1 LRKVPDMFS
10 IFKKNKK
17 EEVGIDKHNFEID
30 LIACV
35 LAYEVARADGDI
47 SEDELSSLLK
57 EIEKITADVDKD
69 SNEIFNL
76 IKNYSED
83 SVSFH
88 EFISDINNDFT
99 KEDKLELIQYL
110 WDVAYADNVLDV
122 NEERLIRRIANL
134 INLKDLDV
142 LRLKD
147 KAKK

>member
-1 LRKVPDMFS
+1 MFN
-10 IFKKNKK
+10 IFKKNKN
-17 EEVGIDKHNFEID
+17 EEVTINKHNFEID

-35 LAYEVARADGDI
+35 LAYEVARADGNI
-47 SEDELSSLLK
+47 SDDELNSLLN
-57 EIEKITADVDKD
+57 EIKKITADVNKNPD
-69 SNEIFNL
+69 EIFSL
-76 IKNYSED
+76 IKNYSEN

-88 EFISDINNDFT
+88 EFISDINNDFN

-147 KAKK
+147 KAKN

>member
-1 LRKVPDMFS
+1 MFNIFRKE
-10 IFKKNKK
+10 NKK
-17 EEVGIDKHNFEID
+17 KEADIKNKHNFEID

-35 LAYEVARADGDI
+35 LAYEVARADGGI
-47 SEDELSSLLK
+47 SNDELESLVK
-57 EIEKITADVDKD
+57 EIEKITCSVDK
-69 SNEIFNL
+69 SSEEIFNL

-88 EFISDINNDFT
+88 EFISDINSDFT
-99 KEDKLELIQYL
+99 RANKLELIHCL
-110 WDVAYADNVLDV
+110 WNVAYADNILDV
-122 NEERLIRRIANL
+122 NEERLIRRIADL

>member
-1 LRKVPDMFS
+1 MFN
-10 IFKKNKK
+10 IFKKNKNEK
-17 EEVGIDKHNFEID
+17 VHIDKHNFEID

-35 LAYEVARADGDI
+35 LAYEVARADGNI
-47 SEDELSSLLK
+47 SDDELNSLLE
-57 EIEKITADVDKD
+57 EIEKITADVNKNPD
-69 SNEIFNL
+69 EIFSL
-76 IKNYSED
+76 IKNYSEN

-88 EFISDINNDFT
+88 EFISDINNDFN
-99 KEDKLELIQYL
+99 KEEKLELIQYL

-147 KAKK
+147 KAKN

>member
-1 LRKVPDMFS
+1 MFS
-10 IFKKNKK
+10 IFKKKNKK
-17 EEVGIDKHNFEID
+17 KEAGIEKHDFEID

-35 LAYEVARADGDI
+35 LAYEVARADGSI
-47 SEDELSSLLK
+47 SEDELDSLLK
-57 EIEKITADVDKD
+57 EIEKVTENVDK
-69 SNEIFNL
+69 SPNEIFNL
-76 IKNYSED
+76 IKNYSEN

-99 KEDKLELIQYL
+99 REDKLELIHYL
-110 WDVAYADNVLDV
+110 WDVAYADNILDV
-122 NEERLIRRIANL
+122 NEERLIRRIADL

>member
-1 LRKVPDMFS
+1 MFN
-10 IFKKNKK
+10 IFKKNKN
-17 EEVGIDKHNFEID
+17 EEEAIDKHNFEID

-35 LAYEVARADGDI
+35 LAYEVARADGNI
-47 SEDELSSLLK
+47 SDDELNSLLN
-57 EIEKITADVDKD
+57 EIKKITADVNKNPD
-69 SNEIFNL
+69 EIFSL
-76 IKNYSED
+76 IKNYSEN

-88 EFISDINNDFT
+88 EFISDINNDFN
-99 KEDKLELIQYL
+99 KEEKLELIQYL

-147 KAKK
+147 KAKN

>member
-1 LRKVPDMFS
+1 MFS
-10 IFKKNKK
+10 IFKKKNKK
-17 EEVGIDKHNFEID
+17 EEAGIEKHDFEID

-35 LAYEVARADGDI
+35 LAYEVARADGSI
-47 SEDELSSLLK
+47 SDDELDSLLK
-57 EIEKITADVDKD
+57 EIEKVTEDVDK
-69 SNEIFNL
+69 SPNEVFNL
-76 IKNYSED
+76 IKNYSEN

-99 KEDKLELIQYL
+99 REDKLELIHYL
-110 WDVAYADNVLDV
+110 WDVAYADNILDV

-147 KAKK
+147 KARK

>member
-1 LRKVPDMFS
+1 MFN
-10 IFKKNKK
+10 IFKKNKN
-17 EEVGIDKHNFEID
+17 EEVTIDKHNFEID

-35 LAYEVARADGDI
+35 LAYEVARADGNI
-47 SEDELSSLLK
+47 SDDELNSLLN
-57 EIEKITADVDKD
+57 EIEKITADVNKNPD
-69 SNEIFNL
+69 EIFSL
-76 IKNYSED
+76 IKNYSEN

-88 EFISDINNDFT
+88 EFISDINNDFN
-99 KEDKLELIQYL
+99 KEERLELIQYL
-110 WDVAYADNVLDV
+110 WDVAYADNFLDV

>member
-1 LRKVPDMFS
+1 MFN

-17 EEVGIDKHNFEID
+17 EEAKIRKHNFEID

-35 LAYEVARADGDI
+35 LAYEVARADGNI
-47 SEDELSSLLK
+47 SNDELSSLLK
-57 EIEKITADVDKD
+57 EIEKITVAVDKD
-69 SNEIFNL
+69 PDEIFNL
-76 IKNYSED
+76 IKNYSEN

-88 EFISDINNDFT
+88 EFISDINKDFAR
-99 KEDKLELIQYL
+99 EDKLELINYL

-147 KAKK
+147 KAKN

>member
-1 LRKVPDMFS
+1 MFN

-17 EEVGIDKHNFEID
+17 EEVNINKHNFEID

-35 LAYEVARADGDI
+35 LGYEVARADGNI
-47 SEDELSSLLK
+47 SDDELNSLLK
-57 EIEKITADVDKD
+57 EIEKITADVNKNQD
-69 SNEIFNL
+69 EIFSL
-76 IKNYSED
+76 IKNYSEN

-88 EFISDINNDFT
+88 EFISDINNDFN

-110 WDVAYADNVLDV
+110 WGVAYADNVLDV

-134 INLKDLDV
+134 INLKDIDV

-147 KAKK
+147 KAKN

>member
-1 LRKVPDMFS
+1 MFS

-17 EEVGIDKHNFEID
+17 EEVAIDKHNFEID

-35 LAYEVARADGDI
+35 LAYEVARADGNI
-47 SEDELSSLLK
+47 SDDELNSLLN
-57 EIEKITADVDKD
+57 EIEKITADVNKNPD
-69 SNEIFNL
+69 EIFSL
-76 IKNYSED
+76 IKNYSEN

-88 EFISDINNDFT
+88 EFISDINNDFS
-99 KEDKLELIQYL
+99 KEDKLELIRYL

-142 LRLKD
+142 LKLKD
-147 KAKK
+147 KAKN

>member
-1 LRKVPDMFS
+1 MFS

-17 EEVGIDKHNFEID
+17 EEVAKDKHNFEID

-47 SEDELSSLLK
+47 SEDELISLLK

-69 SNEIFNL
+69 SNEIFDL

-142 LRLKD
+142 LKLKD

>member
-1 LRKVPDMFS
+1 MFN

-17 EEVGIDKHNFEID
+17 EEVTISKHNFEID

-35 LAYEVARADGDI
+35 LAYEVARADGNI
-47 SEDELSSLLK
+47 SDGELNSLLK
-57 EIEKITADVDKD
+57 EIEKITTNVDKNSD
-69 SNEIFNL
+69 EIFDL
-76 IKNYSED
+76 IQNYSEN

-88 EFISDINNDFT
+88 EFISDINNDFG
-99 KEDKLELIQYL
+99 KEDKLELIHYL
-110 WDVAYADNVLDV
+110 WDVAYADSVLDV

>member
-1 LRKVPDMFS
+1 MFN
-10 IFKKNKK
+10 IFKKNKN
-17 EEVGIDKHNFEID
+17 EEINIDKHNFEID

-35 LAYEVARADGDI
+35 LAYEVARADGNI
-47 SEDELSSLLK
+47 SDNELNSLLK
-57 EIEKITADVDKD
+57 EIEKITADVNKNPD
-69 SNEIFNL
+69 EIFSL
-76 IKNYSED
+76 IENYSEN

-88 EFISDINNDFT
+88 EFISDINNDFN
-99 KEDKLELIQYL
+99 KKDKLELIQYL

-142 LRLKD
+142 LKLKD

>member
-1 LRKVPDMFS
+1 MFN
-10 IFKKNKK
+10 IFKKNKNEK
-17 EEVGIDKHNFEID
+17 VHIDKHNFELD

-35 LAYEVARADGDI
+35 LAYEVARADGNI
-47 SEDELSSLLK
+47 SDDELNSLLK
-57 EIEKITADVDKD
+57 EIEKITADVNKNPD
-69 SNEIFNL
+69 EIFSL
-76 IKNYSED
+76 IKNYSEN

-88 EFISDINNDFT
+88 EFISDINNDFN
-99 KEDKLELIQYL
+99 KEEKLELIQYL

-147 KAKK
+147 KAKN

>member
-1 LRKVPDMFS
+1 MFN
-10 IFKKNKK
+10 IFKKNKN
-17 EEVGIDKHNFEID
+17 EEVAIDKHNFEID

-35 LAYEVARADGDI
+35 LAYEVARADGNI
-47 SEDELSSLLK
+47 SDDELNSLLN
-57 EIEKITADVDKD
+57 EIEKITADVNKNPD
-69 SNEIFNL
+69 EIFSL
-76 IKNYSED
+76 IKNYSEN

-88 EFISDINNDFT
+88 EFISDINNDFN
-99 KEDKLELIQYL
+99 KEEKLELIQYL

-147 KAKK
+147 KAKN

>member
-17 EEVGIDKHNFEID
+17 EEVAKDKHNFEID

-47 SEDELSSLLK
+47 SEDELISLLK

-69 SNEIFNL
+69 SNEIFDL

-122 NEERLIRRIANL
+122 NEERLIRRIADL

-142 LRLKD
+142 LKLKD
-147 KAKK
+147 KAKN

>member
-1 LRKVPDMFS
+1 MFS
-10 IFKKNKK
+10 IFKKNNKI
-17 EEVGIDKHNFEID
+17 EEPGINKHNFEID

-47 SEDELSSLLK
+47 SDDELSSLLK
-57 EIEKITADVDKD
+57 EIEKITADVDKNPD
-69 SNEIFNL
+69 EIFNL
-76 IKNYSED
+76 IKNYSEN

-99 KEDKLELIQYL
+99 REDKLELIHYL
-110 WDVAYADNVLDV
+110 WDVAYADNILDV

-142 LRLKD
+142 LKLKD
-147 KAKK
+147 KAKN

>member
-1 LRKVPDMFS
+1 MFS
-10 IFKKNKK
+10 YFKKKNKK
-17 EEVGIDKHNFEID
+17 EEADINKHNFEID

-35 LAYEVARADGDI
+35 LAYEVARADGNI
-47 SEDELSSLLK
+47 SNDELNSLLK

-69 SNEIFNL
+69 PDEIFNL
-76 IKNYSED
+76 IKNYSEN

-88 EFISDINNDFT
+88 EFISDINSDFT
-99 KEDKLELIQYL
+99 RANKLELIHCL
-110 WDVAYADNVLDV
+110 WNVAYADNILDV
-122 NEERLIRRIANL
+122 NEERLIRRIADL

>member
-1 LRKVPDMFS
+1 MFS
-10 IFKKNKK
+10 IFKKKNKK
-17 EEVGIDKHNFEID
+17 EEAGIEKHDFEID

-35 LAYEVARADGDI
+35 LAYEVARADGSI
-47 SEDELSSLLK
+47 SDDELDSLLK
-57 EIEKITADVDKD
+57 EIEKVTEDVDK
-69 SNEIFNL
+69 SPNEVFNL
-76 IKNYSED
+76 IKNYSEN

-99 KEDKLELIQYL
+99 REDKLELIHYL

>member
-1 LRKVPDMFS
+1 MFN
-10 IFKKNKK
+10 IFKKNKN
-17 EEVGIDKHNFEID
+17 EEVTIDKHNFEID

-76 IKNYSED
+76 IKNYSEN

-99 KEDKLELIQYL
+99 REDKLELIHYL
-110 WDVAYADNVLDV
+110 WDVAYADNILDV

-147 KAKK
+147 KARK

>member
-1 LRKVPDMFS
+1 MFN
-10 IFKKNKK
+10 IFKKNKN
-17 EEVGIDKHNFEID
+17 EEVAIDKHNFEID

-35 LAYEVARADGDI
+35 LAYEVARADGNI
-47 SEDELSSLLK
+47 SDDELNSLLN
-57 EIEKITADVDKD
+57 EIEKITADVNKNPD
-69 SNEIFNL
+69 EIFSL
-76 IKNYSED
+76 IKNYSEN

-88 EFISDINNDFT
+88 EFISDINNDFN
-99 KEDKLELIQYL
+99 KEEKLELVQYL

-147 KAKK
+147 KAKN

>member
-1 LRKVPDMFS
+1 MFN
-10 IFKKNKK
+10 IFKKNKN
-17 EEVGIDKHNFEID
+17 EEVTIDKHNFEID

-35 LAYEVARADGDI
+35 LAYEVARADGNI
-47 SEDELSSLLK
+47 SDDELNSLLN
-57 EIEKITADVDKD
+57 EIEKITADVNKNPD
-69 SNEIFNL
+69 EIFSL
-76 IKNYSED
+76 IKNYSEN

-88 EFISDINNDFT
+88 EFISDINNDFN

>member
-1 LRKVPDMFS
+1 MFN

-17 EEVGIDKHNFEID
+17 EEANIDKHNFEID

-35 LAYEVARADGDI
+35 LAYEVARADGNI

-57 EIEKITADVDKD
+57 VIEKITADTSKD
-69 SNEIFNL
+69 SNEIFDL
-76 IKNYSED
+76 IKNYSEN

-99 KEDKLELIQYL
+99 KEDKLELIHYL
-110 WDVAYADNVLDV
+110 WDVAYADNILDV

-147 KAKK
+147 KAKN

>member
-1 LRKVPDMFS
+1 MFN

-17 EEVGIDKHNFEID
+17 EEVSINKHNFEID

-47 SEDELSSLLK
+47 SDDELNSLLM
-57 EIEKITADVDKD
+57 EIKKITEDVNKNPD
-69 SNEIFNL
+69 EIYSL
-76 IKNYSED
+76 IKNYSES

-88 EFISDINNDFT
+88 EFISDINNDFD
-99 KEDKLELIQYL
+99 KDAKLELIRYL
-110 WDVAYADNVLDV
+110 WDVAYADNVLDI

-142 LRLKD
+142 LKLKN
-147 KAKK
+147 KAKN

>member
-1 LRKVPDMFS
+1 MFS
-10 IFKKNKK
+10 IFKKTNKK
-17 EEVGIDKHNFEID
+17 EEAGVKKHNFEMD

-57 EIEKITADVDKD
+57 EIKKITADVDKNPD
-69 SNEIFNL
+69 EIFDL
-76 IKNYSED
+76 IKNHSEN

-88 EFISDINNDFT
+88 EFISDINKDFAR
-99 KEDKLELIQYL
+99 EDKLELINYL
-110 WDVAYADNVLDV
+110 WDVAYADNVLNI

-147 KAKK
+147 KAKN

>member
-1 LRKVPDMFS
+1 MFN

-17 EEVGIDKHNFEID
+17 EEADIDKHNFEID

-35 LAYEVARADGDI
+35 LAYEVARADGNI

-57 EIEKITADVDKD
+57 EIEKITADTSKD
-69 SNEIFNL
+69 SNEIFDL
-76 IKNYSED
+76 IKNYSEN

-99 KEDKLELIQYL
+99 KENKLELIHYL

-147 KAKK
+147 KAKN